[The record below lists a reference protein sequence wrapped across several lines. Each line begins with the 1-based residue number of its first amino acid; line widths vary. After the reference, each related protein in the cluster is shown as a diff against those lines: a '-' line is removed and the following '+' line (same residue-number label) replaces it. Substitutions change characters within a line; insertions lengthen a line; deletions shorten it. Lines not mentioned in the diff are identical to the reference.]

1 MQNDTVIELQKAF
14 VGVFF
19 FSFLCYM
26 HMAVPNQGLSGAI
39 FSLKGAEGVCLGKNT
54 GKGLVYDIPPEP
66 QVKDFMS
73 QRQFLCI

>member
-1 MQNDTVIELQKAF
+1 
-14 VGVFF
+14 
-19 FSFLCYM
+19 M

-54 GKGLVYDIPPEP
+54 GKGLEYDIPPEP
-66 QVKDFMS
+66 QVKDFMR